1 MGTMKSVVKLLLLG
15 LLMFILLP
23 WELFAPV
30 VKSPVVIAPQE
41 ATTALPIAAVP
52 VTSTSLVSEK
62 PVPPPAKPLSSVNPP
77 PPKPTPK
84 PVVYNEAYSVE
95 LERAIHDRINAER
108 VRAGL
113 GILTYNDTLAQVAAL
128 HSTDMAEEN
137 YFAHED
143 ENGCT
148 SSCRVTK
155 IGYDWRSVGENLFL
169 LKSSNRYSVED
180 ASAIIVQG
188 WMGSEGHRHN
198 VLYDNFTQE
207 GIGVVIK
214 GDAIYATEVF
224 ARPR

>member
-1 MGTMKSVVKLLLLG
+1 MGMMRIVKLILLG
-15 LLMFILLP
+15 LLMFVLLP
-23 WELFAPV
+23 WELVAPV
-30 VKSPVVIAPQE
+30 VLPTPVVTIPQKTV
-41 ATTALPIAAVP
+41 TTQPTTVISS
-52 VTSTSLVSEK
+52 TSTSTTLEK
-62 PVPPPAKPLSSVNPP
+62 PVPPQSKPLSSVNPP
-77 PPKPTPK
+77 PPKATSR
-84 PVVYNEAYSVE
+84 PVVYNEVYVIE

-143 ENGCT
+143 ESGCT

-155 IGYDWRSVGENLFL
+155 VGYDWRSVGENLFL
-169 LKSSNRYSVED
+169 LKSSNRYSAED